1 MSQDADR
8 ARSYFEKLA
17 PEYDRAFRWQGRGA
31 LNALVNRTFRSTTF
45 EQRMRMLESLF
56 AELGLEGKGV
66 LDLGCGSGQ
75 VTELVASLGARV
87 HAVDISPRMIEIAR
101 QSVERA
107 GLADRVTF
115 EQGDVTSL
123 PLSER
128 DVVMLIGVV
137 EYYRDAASL
146 IERAARAAR
155 GTLVVAHTNRV
166 AYRMLLRRLLFWLDG
181 SNLYFHPMEDVIGAA
196 ESAGL
201 RLARRL
207 PAHAFTVLVFERS
220 GQHADP

>member
-8 ARSYFEKLA
+8 ARSYFDKLA

-56 AELGLEGKGV
+56 GELGLEGKGV

-101 QSVERA
+101 RSVERA

-123 PLSER
+123 PLSEP

-146 IERAARAAR
+146 IGRAARAAR

-181 SNLYFHPMEDVIGAA
+181 SNLYFHPWKM
-196 ESAGL
+196 
-201 RLARRL
+201 
-207 PAHAFTVLVFERS
+207 
-220 GQHADP
+220 

>member
-1 MSQDADR
+1 M
-8 ARSYFEKLA
+8 
-17 PEYDRAFRWQGRGA
+17 
-31 LNALVNRTFRSTTF
+31 
-45 EQRMRMLESLF
+45 
-56 AELGLEGKGV
+56 
-66 LDLGCGSGQ
+66 
-75 VTELVASLGARV
+75 TELVASLGARV

-101 QSVERA
+101 RSVERA

-123 PLSER
+123 PLSEP

-146 IERAARAAR
+146 IGRAARAAR

-181 SNLYFHPMEDVIGAA
+181 SNLYFHPWKM
-196 ESAGL
+196 
-201 RLARRL
+201 
-207 PAHAFTVLVFERS
+207 
-220 GQHADP
+220 